1 MWTFVTVCSKIEV
14 TSTITG
20 LSKWLTFTMVRG
32 MLFFFQAEDGIR
44 DVAVTGVQPCAL
56 PILREL
62 PRAELTVQI
71 AQVRGGGDGRLLGIE
86 PLVHPPVDA
95 QTVAARRGR
104 HELPEP
110 FRADAGDGARVE
122 AAFDHRREGEI
133 HRQALT
139 PEDLPDHR
147 EVASGSA

>member
-1 MWTFVTVCSKIEV
+1 MIRRPPR
-14 TSTITG
+14 ST
-20 LSKWLTFTMVRG
+20 
-32 MLFFFQAEDGIR
+32 LFPYTTLFR
-44 DVAVTGVQPCAL
+44 S
-56 PILREL
+56 
-62 PRAELTVQI
+62 
-71 AQVRGGGDGRLLGIE
+71 
-86 PLVHPPVDA
+86 
-95 QTVAARRGR
+95 

-147 EVASGSA
+147 EVASGSAHPQLDDLTPAAGEAVEEKPDVLLQRHPILRELGPEPRDRVPAGRTGKPLPPAA